1 VSCAPGCTG
10 AHRRRGPRVRSAP
23 SGGESL
29 ANLTSPFVGA
39 VVPRPP
45 PARDHRRGD
54 QGRTASAASRQ
65 RNPEKA
71 KHKNRGKPKRDPV
84 PVSPVKP
91 CQIGS
96 SDRAILSR
104 SPPPTSVAAGSLTCI
119 GPWGPACAVSPAR
132 CSSVRPDRGS
142 PRSLSASRTM
152 RQDRASV
159 PPSTLLTR
167 GTESI
172 IERASGIGMEAGPL
186 IASGN
191 IALHQINPQLQ
202 KPSDL
207 A

>member
-1 VSCAPGCTG
+1 
-10 AHRRRGPRVRSAP
+10 
-23 SGGESL
+23 
-29 ANLTSPFVGA
+29 
-39 VVPRPP
+39 
-45 PARDHRRGD
+45 
-54 QGRTASAASRQ
+54 
-65 RNPEKA
+65 
-71 KHKNRGKPKRDPV
+71 
-84 PVSPVKP
+84 
-91 CQIGS
+91 
-96 SDRAILSR
+96 
-104 SPPPTSVAAGSLTCI
+104 
-119 GPWGPACAVSPAR
+119 
-132 CSSVRPDRGS
+132 
-142 PRSLSASRTM
+142 M